1 MGTEGLVI
9 VGAGLAGYGVAREFR
24 RADKRA
30 PLTVITSGDGAF
42 YSKPML
48 SAAWANGKTP
58 GQLAAKDAT
67 AMAAEL
73 RAEIRVR
80 ETVVGV
86 DPLSKVLTLADG
98 RGIRFAK
105 LVLAV
110 GAKPRSLAVPVQAG
124 VPLHSVNDLD
134 GYRRLRAA
142 VPPGGHLLIIGA
154 GLIGCEFAHDF
165 AGAGHRVSLLS
176 AGPLPMPG
184 LLPPGIAAG
193 LRAALESLGVDFMPG
208 DALLGLEGDQTGLQ
222 AHLAS
227 GRMVGA
233 DAALSAIGFD
243 PELELAR
250 SLGLSIGRGIR
261 VDSSL
266 RTSHPD
272 IFALGDCAELEGRWL
287 PFVQPLTLAAKVLG
301 RVLAGEPAGLALP
314 PMPVLVKTPRY
325 PIAVLPPP
333 AGCEGRWEEDP
344 GTDGGVA
351 VFRAATGHMAG
362 FAAAGNRYAERAALL
377 AALTSAVPVK
387 AIA

>member
-1 MGTEGLVI
+1 MGSEGVVI

-24 RADKRA
+24 KADRNA

-58 GQLAAKDAT
+58 EQLAAKSAA

-73 RAEIRVR
+73 QAEIRTR
-80 ETVVGV
+80 ETVLSA
-86 DPLSKVLTLADG
+86 DPVAKTLRLAG
-98 RGIRFAK
+98 GGEIPFSK

-110 GAKPRSLAVPVQAG
+110 GARPRALGVPVETGA
-124 VPLHSVNDLD
+124 PLHSVNDLD
-134 GYRRLRAA
+134 GYRRLRAS
-142 VPPGGHLLIIGA
+142 VPAGGHLLIVGA

-165 AGAGHRVSLLS
+165 AAAGHRVSLLS

-193 LRAALESLGVDFMPG
+193 LRAALESLGVAFLSG
-208 DALLGLEGDQTGLQ
+208 DPLVSMERAETGLR
-222 AHLAS
+222 AKLAS
-227 GRMVGA
+227 GRALEA

-243 PELELAR
+243 PELDLAR

-261 VDSSL
+261 VDASL

-272 IFALGDCAELEGRWL
+272 ISALGDCAEMDGRWL

-301 RVLAGEPAGLALP
+301 RVLAGDPAVLAFP
-314 PMPVLVKTPRY
+314 PMPVVVKTPRY
-325 PIAVLPPP
+325 PIAVLAAP
-333 AGCEGRWEEDP
+333 AGVDGVWEEESGTQGGLAIFRDP
-344 GTDGGVA
+344 SG
-351 VFRAATGHMAG
+351 RMAG
-362 FAAAGNRYAERAALL
+362 FAVAGNRYGERASLL
-377 AALTSAVPVK
+377 SGVPVATGLK
-387 AIA
+387 VPA